1 MLNKLRNFSKSKLA
15 GVLIAIIIVP
25 FVFWGMGS
33 VFSGGNT
40 NNIAKI
46 NNENISTKDFI
57 NYINS
62 SGIDS
67 QYIKDNINNNAIEEI
82 LSKIVSKKLLDME
95 INDLNISISDR
106 GLAKKIKSTEVF
118 LDESK
123 KFSRIKYEKFLL
135 ENNITAPGFEIK
147 LKDEELKK
155 KLFNYV
161 GGGIKP
167 PIFLAN
173 KIYLNENKNIDL
185 EYFDLSYAYNNDVS
199 SFEIKDFIKNNENEL
214 KEDFI
219 DFAYVKITPN
229 NLIGIDEFNNE
240 FFNKID
246 EIDNDILN
254 ASNINDIK
262 RKNNLKLVFV
272 NNYKIDEN
280 SDDTLK
286 EIYSKRNGDKLQLI
300 DKNDYFLLFEVTK
313 VNKILPNK
321 DDLEFINK
329 VKDNIIQ
336 KKRFNLT
343 KNIFEKI
350 QDKKFNDSEFIK
362 IAKNIENIKS
372 KNIKSVNENDLFDSE
387 SLKLIYSLPK
397 DSFVLVTDD
406 KKNIH
411 IAKIINISFKQ
422 LDKNSN
428 EVGLYQFQSLGNI
441 KNNIFSTYDLSLN
454 KKYKVKLF
462 DNTLERI
469 KNNFK

>member
-185 EYFDLSYAYNNDVS
+185 EYFDLNYAYNNDVS

-219 DFAYVKITPN
+219 DFTYVKITPN

-254 ASNINDIK
+254 ATNINDIK

-336 KKRFNLT
+336 KRRFNLT

-350 QDKKFNDSEFIK
+350 QDKKFNDSDFIK

>member
-286 EIYSKRNGDKLQLI
+286 EIYSKRNEDKLQLI

>member
-185 EYFDLSYAYNNDVS
+185 EYFDLNYAYNNDVS

-219 DFAYVKITPN
+219 DFTYVKITPN

-254 ASNINDIK
+254 ATNINDIK

-336 KKRFNLT
+336 KRRFNLT

-350 QDKKFNDSEFIK
+350 QDKKFNDSDFIK

-441 KNNIFSTYDLSLN
+441 KSNIFSTYDLSLN